1 MKNLGRTERTTFA
14 YASRAMMVFTSS
26 SPSHSSRALMTIIIA
41 VVCDESGQ
49 IKFPFSYVAHVTRLT
64 LAQARLSRC
73 SGWLTFA
80 HPNYHF
86 RQAAAQPTK
95 RFNSSRRG
103 PELVPSIKMARM
115 YPILGPNSLR
125 MLLFFHARD
134 PERSLFSKSPT
145 YNSHKHAS
153 HYLALSLSTYLHN
166 KL

>member
-26 SPSHSSRALMTIIIA
+26 SPSHSSRASMTIIIA

-80 HPNYHF
+80 YPNYHF
-86 RQAAAQPTK
+86 RQAAAQPAK
-95 RFNSSRRG
+95 RFNSSRGG
-103 PELVPSIKMARM
+103 PELVPYIKMARM
-115 YPILGPNSLR
+115 CPILGPNSLR
-125 MLLFFHARD
+125 MFGLLFFHARD
-134 PERSLFSKSPT
+134 LSRSLSSSGPPGGVPGLGLWQGIKAGLCLQF
-145 YNSHKHAS
+145 
-153 HYLALSLSTYLHN
+153 L
-166 KL
+166 